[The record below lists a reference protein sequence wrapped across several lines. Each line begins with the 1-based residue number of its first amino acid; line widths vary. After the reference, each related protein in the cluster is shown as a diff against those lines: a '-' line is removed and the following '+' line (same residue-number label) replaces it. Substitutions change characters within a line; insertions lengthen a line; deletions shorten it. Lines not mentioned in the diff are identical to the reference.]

1 MKAARGE
8 NLYLKVVG
16 HPIVMIVMVKRMC
29 SDERIAIVHV
39 ERIYDS
45 DATIGPASAPAPS
58 NYGELDR

>member
-16 HPIVMIVMVKRMC
+16 HPIVMVKRMC
-29 SDERIAIVHV
+29 SDEHIEVVHV

-45 DATIGPASAPAPS
+45 DATIGPASSPAPS
-58 NYGELDR
+58 TYGELDR